1 MSENIQKKLE
11 ERHRERL
18 ARFEQRRQVRLKG
31 KTETQQSCDSFLEN
45 FSNEK
50 RAITAKLNSLSR
62 NVDKMAVDKAAAA
75 GRFDEVSEKLL
86 TLQKYVSDST
96 GFLPSYTLHR
106 AQDIL
111 RKLRNEINNRRE
123 MYMPKKK
130 FGFKSRQKAKID
142 NSVKEPSNAN
152 IKPEIDDII
161 KTNQF
166 SDILGFSNKKGETL
180 ELSYEKSKFKDID
193 LNNLENC
200 TVNIV
205 GHPSALRMKGL
216 IDCKI
221 YCGPVSQAVFINEC
235 FDSEFHVACQQLR
248 IHSTSNSNFYIHVT
262 SKAIIE
268 DCENVGFATYDF
280 TYDNIEKHF
289 EDARLNMTINNWRD
303 VDDFDWLKLDE
314 QSPNWYILTS

>member
-18 ARFEQRRQVRLKG
+18 ARFEQRRQARMKG

-50 RAITAKLNSLSR
+50 RTITAKLNSLSE
-62 NVDKMAVDKAAAA
+62 NVDKVAVA
-75 GRFDEVSEKLL
+75 GRFNDVSEKLL
-86 TLQKYVSDST
+86 TLQKYVSDSA

-111 RKLRNEINNRRE
+111 RELRNEINNQRE
-123 MYMPKKK
+123 IYMPKKK
-130 FGFKSRQKAKID
+130 FGFKSRQKTKID
-142 NSVKEPSNAN
+142 NSVKEPSNDN
-152 IKPEIDDII
+152 IKPEIDGVI
-161 KTNQF
+161 KTNHQF
-166 SDILGFSNKKGETL
+166 SDTLGFWNKKGETL
-180 ELSYEKSKFKDID
+180 ELSYEKSKLKDID
-193 LNNLENC
+193 LSNLENC
-200 TVNIV
+200 TINIV

-268 DCENVGFATYDF
+268 DCENVGFSTYDF
-280 TYDNIEKHF
+280 KYDNIEKHF
-289 EDARLNMTINNWRD
+289 EEAHLNMTINNWRD

-314 QSPNWYILTS
+314 QSPNWYIMAS

>member
-18 ARFEQRRQVRLKG
+18 ARFEQRRQARLKG

-50 RAITAKLNSLSR
+50 RTIAAKLNSLSE
-62 NVDKMAVDKAAAA
+62 NVDKVAVA
-75 GRFDEVSEKLL
+75 GRFNEVSEKLL
-86 TLQKYVSDST
+86 TLQKYVSDSA

-111 RKLRNEINNRRE
+111 RELRNEINNQRE
-123 MYMPKKK
+123 IYMPKKK
-130 FGFKSRQKAKID
+130 FGFKSRKKTKID
-142 NSVKEPSNAN
+142 NSVKEPSNDN
-152 IKPEIDDII
+152 IKPEIDGVI
-161 KTNQF
+161 KTNHQF
-166 SDILGFSNKKGETL
+166 SDTLGFSNKKGETL
-180 ELSYEKSKFKDID
+180 ELSYEKSKLKDID
-193 LNNLENC
+193 LSNLENC
-200 TVNIV
+200 TINIV

-268 DCENVGFATYDF
+268 DCENVGFSTYDF

-289 EDARLNMTINNWRD
+289 EEAHLNMTINNWRD

-314 QSPNWYILTS
+314 QSPNWYIMAS